1 MKLNLTNCNTLMTSS
16 PQEAFNKLT
25 EETCQDIPLAIRVIS
40 IIGWENIASQI
51 INYRHQIDLYD
62 EGLTLCAF
70 CINVLLEN
78 DKARISKKSL
88 DLGTECLKSL
98 LEYLYR
104 HNTVLD
110 EERKSK
116 SIQWGKAFL
125 DIWKDYITRCLEH
138 EEQLIA

>member
-51 INYRHQIDLYD
+51 INYQHQIELHD

-70 CINVLLEN
+70 CVNALIEN
-78 DKARISKKSL
+78 DRARISKQSL

-98 LEYLYR
+98 LEYLYI
-104 HNTVLD
+104 HNSKFN
-110 EERKSK
+110 EEEKSK
-116 SIQWGKAFL
+116 AIQWGKTFL
-125 DIWKDYITRCLEH
+125 DIWKNYITRCLEH
-138 EEQLIA
+138 EGQLIA

>member
-1 MKLNLTNCNTLMTSS
+1 MKLDLTNSDTLMSSS
-16 PQEAFNKLT
+16 PQEAFDKLIEGT
-25 EETCQDIPLAIRVIS
+25 SQDIPLAIRVIS
-40 IIGWENIASQI
+40 IIGWKNIANQI
-51 INYRHQIDLYD
+51 INYQHQIELYD

-78 DKARISKKSL
+78 DKARISKQSL

-104 HNTVLD
+104 HNSNLD
-110 EERKSK
+110 EEEKSK
-116 SIQWGKAFL
+116 AIRWGKAFF
-125 DIWKDYITRCLEH
+125 DIWKNYITRCLEH